1 MALKFFRLP
10 QAVHEAVHGGRVD
23 VAADDAVAVDEQL
36 RKHRVRCSGIVCHAI
51 GIDAARLA
59 GVDGQVEALLLLQG
73 VVIAEHAVKCAREHD
88 LLRSFGRRISL
99 PAECT
104 QICDAPLGRGDVV
117 VRREYAVVAAP
128 DNQKRQHHRQRDE
141 RIDGRSSCPM
151 KGFELHNHTP
161 EQTYSN
167 LPPDMLYYC
176 CLTIEEGSDMIR
188 LDKYLAD
195 TGAASRREAKMYIR
209 RGEVTVDGVPAAA
222 PEQKIAETAVVCL
235 RGQPLH
241 YQTYHYYMLHKPSG
255 VLTATSDRSQ
265 PTVLDLFPPELQ
277 RFGLVPA
284 GRLDKDTTGLLLITD
299 DGDYVHRVITP
310 KKHVPKVYFARTD
323 GMPTSADAER
333 FAQGV
338 VLGDGTQCLPAR
350 LECLPEQGGC
360 RVTVYEGKYHMVKR
374 MLASCGTPVLQLHRL
389 SIGALTLDPT
399 LAPGAYRELSA
410 EEAML
415 VFEEPAS

>member
-1 MALKFFRLP
+1 
-10 QAVHEAVHGGRVD
+10 
-23 VAADDAVAVDEQL
+23 
-36 RKHRVRCSGIVCHAI
+36 
-51 GIDAARLA
+51 
-59 GVDGQVEALLLLQG
+59 
-73 VVIAEHAVKCAREHD
+73 
-88 LLRSFGRRISL
+88 
-99 PAECT
+99 
-104 QICDAPLGRGDVV
+104 
-117 VRREYAVVAAP
+117 
-128 DNQKRQHHRQRDE
+128 
-141 RIDGRSSCPM
+141 
-151 KGFELHNHTP
+151 
-161 EQTYSN
+161 
-167 LPPDMLYYC
+167 
-176 CLTIEEGSDMIR
+176 MIR

-222 PEQKIAETAVVCL
+222 PEQKVSETAVVCL

-284 GRLDKDTTGLLLITD
+284 GRLDKDTTGCCSSPD
-299 DGDYVHRVITP
+299 DGTMSTASSRRKSTCRRSTSR
-310 KKHVPKVYFARTD
+310 ART
-323 GMPTSADAER
+323 GLPTRTDAER

-374 MLASCGTPVLQLHRL
+374 MLAGCGTPVLQLHRL

-399 LAPGAYRELSA
+399 LAPGTYRELSA

-415 VFEEPAS
+415 VFAEPAS

>member
-1 MALKFFRLP
+1 
-10 QAVHEAVHGGRVD
+10 
-23 VAADDAVAVDEQL
+23 
-36 RKHRVRCSGIVCHAI
+36 
-51 GIDAARLA
+51 
-59 GVDGQVEALLLLQG
+59 
-73 VVIAEHAVKCAREHD
+73 
-88 LLRSFGRRISL
+88 
-99 PAECT
+99 
-104 QICDAPLGRGDVV
+104 
-117 VRREYAVVAAP
+117 
-128 DNQKRQHHRQRDE
+128 
-141 RIDGRSSCPM
+141 
-151 KGFELHNHTP
+151 
-161 EQTYSN
+161 
-167 LPPDMLYYC
+167 
-176 CLTIEEGSDMIR
+176 MIR

-323 GMPTSADAER
+323 GLPTSADAER

-350 LECLPEQGGC
+350 LECLPEQGG
-360 RVTVYEGKYHMVKR
+360 
-374 MLASCGTPVLQLHRL
+374 
-389 SIGALTLDPT
+389 
-399 LAPGAYRELSA
+399 
-410 EEAML
+410 
-415 VFEEPAS
+415 

>member
-1 MALKFFRLP
+1 
-10 QAVHEAVHGGRVD
+10 
-23 VAADDAVAVDEQL
+23 
-36 RKHRVRCSGIVCHAI
+36 
-51 GIDAARLA
+51 
-59 GVDGQVEALLLLQG
+59 
-73 VVIAEHAVKCAREHD
+73 
-88 LLRSFGRRISL
+88 
-99 PAECT
+99 
-104 QICDAPLGRGDVV
+104 
-117 VRREYAVVAAP
+117 
-128 DNQKRQHHRQRDE
+128 
-141 RIDGRSSCPM
+141 
-151 KGFELHNHTP
+151 
-161 EQTYSN
+161 
-167 LPPDMLYYC
+167 
-176 CLTIEEGSDMIR
+176 MIR

-222 PEQKIAETAVVCL
+222 PEQKVSETAVVCL

-284 GRLDKDTTGLLLITD
+284 GRLDKDTTGCCSSRTTGLCPPR
-299 DGDYVHRVITP
+299 HHAE
-310 KKHVPKVYFARTD
+310 KHVPKVYFARTD
-323 GMPTSADAER
+323 GQPTRADAER

-374 MLASCGTPVLQLHRL
+374 MLAGCGTPVLQLHRL
-389 SIGALTLDPT
+389 SIGALTLDPA
-399 LAPGAYRELSA
+399 LAPGTYRELSA

-415 VFEEPAS
+415 VFAEPAS

>member
-1 MALKFFRLP
+1 M
-10 QAVHEAVHGGRVD
+10 
-23 VAADDAVAVDEQL
+23 
-36 RKHRVRCSGIVCHAI
+36 
-51 GIDAARLA
+51 
-59 GVDGQVEALLLLQG
+59 
-73 VVIAEHAVKCAREHD
+73 
-88 LLRSFGRRISL
+88 
-99 PAECT
+99 
-104 QICDAPLGRGDVV
+104 
-117 VRREYAVVAAP
+117 
-128 DNQKRQHHRQRDE
+128 
-141 RIDGRSSCPM
+141 
-151 KGFELHNHTP
+151 
-161 EQTYSN
+161 
-167 LPPDMLYYC
+167 
-176 CLTIEEGSDMIR
+176 
-188 LDKYLAD
+188 KYLAD

-360 RVTVYEGKYHMVKR
+360 RVTVGGRTRFTCVDGPEFDAHEV
-374 MLASCGTPVLQLHRL
+374 
-389 SIGALTLDPT
+389 DFD
-399 LAPGAYRELSA
+399 
-410 EEAML
+410 EAMRRQGMYRTQEQRAAAIEAERAAGHQCKIGL
-415 VFEEPAS
+415 DK

>member
-1 MALKFFRLP
+1 MCWRSSIRLMPVTPRARQFEAALPTTQKDRAKGGLPLALKFFRSP

-36 RKHRVRCSGIVCHAI
+36 REHRVRCSGIVCHAI
-51 GIDAARLA
+51 GVDAARLA
-59 GVDGQVEALLLLQG
+59 GIDGQVEALLLLQG

-88 LLRSFGRRISL
+88 LLRSFGRGISL
-99 PAECT
+99 PAERA
-104 QICDAPLGRGDVV
+104 QICDAPIGRGDIV

-141 RIDGRSSCPM
+141 RIHGRSSCPM

-167 LPPDMLYYC
+167 LPPDMLYYF

-284 GRLDKDTTGLLLITD
+284 GRLEQILPLYFSLIN
-299 DGDYVHRVITP
+299 YHSLFSLFQ
-310 KKHVPKVYFARTD
+310 KNN
-323 GMPTSADAER
+323 
-333 FAQGV
+333 
-338 VLGDGTQCLPAR
+338 R
-350 LECLPEQGGC
+350 LQKLNFHLFL
-360 RVTVYEGKYHMVKR
+360 YHYP
-374 MLASCGTPVLQLHRL
+374 S
-389 SIGALTLDPT
+389 
-399 LAPGAYRELSA
+399 
-410 EEAML
+410 ML
-415 VFEEPAS
+415 VYSLLVFVVHHLKLKAQLYSLSSYALILSNVLSPNMHLANGQH